1 MFSREES
8 KRIREEFWTDFGQ
21 KFPRKWLLYNT
32 KIKEVQLK
40 FTFTTEFAQV
50 SLDVSSSDDVIQE
63 YYTEKFHSLVSVLKS
78 DYLPKA
84 ILEDNYLL
92 PEGKLVM
99 RIFVQLDKVNIH
111 NRNHWPEVFEF
122 LYRNMDL
129 LESFFEDFEDFI
141 KE

>member
-84 ILEDNYLL
+84 ILEDDYLL

>member
-63 YYTEKFHSLVSVLKS
+63 YYTEKFHSLESVLKS

-84 ILEDNYLL
+84 SLEDDYLL

>member
-8 KRIREEFWTDFGQ
+8 KRIREEFWTEFGQ
-21 KFPRKWLLYNT
+21 LYRRKWVLYDT

-40 FTFTTEFAQV
+40 FTFTTELAQV
-50 SLDVSSSDDVIQE
+50 SLDVHSPDDVIQQ
-63 YYTEKFHSLVSVLKS
+63 YYTEKFHSLIDVLKTE
-78 DYLPKA
+78 YLPKA
-84 ILEDNYLL
+84 ILDDGYLL

-111 NRNHWPEVFEF
+111 NRNHWPLVYEF
-122 LYRNMDL
+122 LYENMDL
-129 LESFFEDFEDFI
+129 LESFFEDFKDFI

>member
-8 KRIREEFWTDFGQ
+8 KRIREEFWTDFGH
-21 KFPRKWLLYNT
+21 KFPRKWRLYNT

-63 YYTEKFHSLVSVLKS
+63 YYTEKFHSLESVLKS

-84 ILEDNYLL
+84 ILEDDYLL

>member
-63 YYTEKFHSLVSVLKS
+63 YYTEKFHSLERVLKS
-78 DYLPKA
+78 EYLPKA
-84 ILEDNYLL
+84 ILEDDYLL

>member
-63 YYTEKFHSLVSVLKS
+63 YYTEKFHSLESVLKS

-84 ILEDNYLL
+84 ILEDDYLL

>member
-8 KRIREEFWTDFGQ
+8 KRIREEFWTEFGQ
-21 KFPRKWLLYNT
+21 LYRRKWVLYDT

-40 FTFTTEFAQV
+40 FTFTTELAQV
-50 SLDVSSSDDVIQE
+50 SLDVHSPDDVIQQ
-63 YYTEKFHSLVSVLKS
+63 YYTEKFHSLIDVLKTE
-78 DYLPKA
+78 YLPKA
-84 ILEDNYLL
+84 ILDDGYLL

-111 NRNHWPEVFEF
+111 NRNHWPLVYEF
-122 LYRNMDL
+122 LYKNMDL
-129 LESFFEDFEDFI
+129 LESFFEDFKDFI

>member
-8 KRIREEFWTDFGQ
+8 KRIREEFWTEFGQ
-21 KFPRKWLLYNT
+21 LYRRKWVLYDT

-40 FTFTTEFAQV
+40 FTFTTELAQV
-50 SLDVSSSDDVIQE
+50 SLDVHSPDDVIQQ
-63 YYTEKFHSLVSVLKS
+63 YYTEKFHYLIDVLKTE
-78 DYLPKA
+78 YLPKA
-84 ILEDNYLL
+84 ILDDGYLL

-111 NRNHWPEVFEF
+111 NRNHWPLVYEF
-122 LYRNMDL
+122 LYKNMDL
-129 LESFFEDFEDFI
+129 LESFFEDFKDFI

>member
-8 KRIREEFWTDFGQ
+8 KRIREEFWTEFGQ
-21 KFPRKWLLYNT
+21 LYRRKWVLYDT

-40 FTFTTEFAQV
+40 FTFTTELAQV
-50 SLDVSSSDDVIQE
+50 SLDVHSPDDVIQE
-63 YYTEKFHSLVSVLKS
+63 YYTEKFHSLIDVLKTE
-78 DYLPKA
+78 YLPEA
-84 ILEDNYLL
+84 ILDDGYLL

-111 NRNHWPEVFEF
+111 NRNHWPLVYEF
-122 LYRNMDL
+122 LYKNMDL
-129 LESFFEDFEDFI
+129 LESFFEDFKDFI